1 MKHALKSFIPSGCRA
16 LVLLA
21 GCMSWHSYV
30 YSSDTH
36 LPHVSPELTLQQN
49 QTVNVT
55 GKIIDASGEPLIGV
69 TISVVN
75 DTRGTITDI
84 DGFFSLTVNTGQK
97 IKISYVGYKE
107 QIHTVKNE
115 TNMNI
120 TLLEDSETLDEVV
133 IVGYGVQKKVNLTG
147 SVSSVQFDEK
157 MESRP
162 ITNVSSALSGMSAGV
177 SVRQS
182 SGKPGEDGAS
192 IKIRGVGSLQ
202 GSSQPLV
209 IIDGIKGVMDAVNP
223 QDIASISVL
232 KDAAAGAIY
241 GSEAANGVILIT
253 TKGGSKDKGKI
264 NVRYSGLVSRTK
276 PTNLLNAVTD
286 YADYMELI
294 NESATNIGQPINF
307 NQSTIDLWREK
318 SKNPKGLNENGVP
331 NYIAYPNTNWQDAIF
346 SNKVLNE
353 HNVSVDGASEKINFL
368 VSAGFLNNP
377 GIVNKT
383 GIERYSIRTNVE
395 AKVSKWL
402 TVGNRTFGSMQD
414 SQPGNFGSANNFL
427 RQTTPG
433 IYPEWKGK
441 YGYPEAQEESATA
454 NNILY
459 FLNNQGGKNKSSRI
473 NTTLYTKVYPVKG
486 LRWDFNFNYQKRWDE
501 NKGWTI
507 GNEQVKFSDGSIMK
521 TATLPEDMSTW
532 FTNYNNYSYTLENV
546 LNYSTTIKRDH
557 DLGALVGYN
566 EYYYYQESNNATKK
580 GLIDGTITTPG
591 SATEMIS
598 IGGGAVDRAT
608 RSFFGRVNY
617 AYKSKYLFEANLRY
631 DGHARFHEDHR
642 WGTFPSFSAA
652 WRITEEKFMEGT
664 RSWLDNLKLRGS
676 WGKLGN
682 ANSGEYEYMATY
694 NKVNNVL
701 GNKQQSGL
709 AITTLA
715 NELITWEKSQT
726 TNIGLDVNV
735 LKNRLSFEF
744 DFFNRKITDLLYRPE
759 IYLTMGNKTPPRK
772 NIAAMRNRGYE
783 ITVGWNDQIQ
793 DFSYGITANMS
804 YVKNKVLTHKGKLQE
819 GWTTDEN
826 GNNIYSSNLGEISE
840 GGIQRILEGHTI
852 NEYYLKDVYKGT
864 GNYFHPDGT
873 VNINGGP
880 KDGMIRTEGDMEWL
894 KAMMG
899 SGYKFFP
906 NQSIAKDKIWYGD
919 YIYADANGDGIYGN
933 SYDNQFQGYSNE
945 PKYNYG
951 IQLFGAWKGIDV
963 SMNFAGAAG
972 FKLYWSPTSGY
983 NTTATR
989 VGISIPKDIGYNHYF
1004 YDPSNQDDPRTNITS
1019 SNPRLTLGENGSQNV
1034 SASTRYL
1041 HSGNY
1046 LKMKNITIGYSLPT
1060 KIINKVMLQRVRVYF
1075 SGENLFTITNYP
1087 GQDPEL
1093 GANPGYTSVKQIA
1106 FGLNVAF

>member
-84 DGFFSLTVNTGQK
+84 DGCFSLTVNTGQK

-402 TVGNRTFGSMQD
+402 TVGNRTVGSMQD

-433 IYPEWKGK
+433 I
-441 YGYPEAQEESATA
+441 
-454 NNILY
+454 
-459 FLNNQGGKNKSSRI
+459 
-473 NTTLYTKVYPVKG
+473 
-486 LRWDFNFNYQKRWDE
+486 
-501 NKGWTI
+501 
-507 GNEQVKFSDGSIMK
+507 
-521 TATLPEDMSTW
+521 
-532 FTNYNNYSYTLENV
+532 
-546 LNYSTTIKRDH
+546 
-557 DLGALVGYN
+557 
-566 EYYYYQESNNATKK
+566 
-580 GLIDGTITTPG
+580 
-591 SATEMIS
+591 
-598 IGGGAVDRAT
+598 
-608 RSFFGRVNY
+608 
-617 AYKSKYLFEANLRY
+617 
-631 DGHARFHEDHR
+631 
-642 WGTFPSFSAA
+642 
-652 WRITEEKFMEGT
+652 
-664 RSWLDNLKLRGS
+664 
-676 WGKLGN
+676 
-682 ANSGEYEYMATY
+682 
-694 NKVNNVL
+694 
-701 GNKQQSGL
+701 
-709 AITTLA
+709 
-715 NELITWEKSQT
+715 
-726 TNIGLDVNV
+726 
-735 LKNRLSFEF
+735 
-744 DFFNRKITDLLYRPE
+744 
-759 IYLTMGNKTPPRK
+759 
-772 NIAAMRNRGYE
+772 
-783 ITVGWNDQIQ
+783 
-793 DFSYGITANMS
+793 
-804 YVKNKVLTHKGKLQE
+804 
-819 GWTTDEN
+819 
-826 GNNIYSSNLGEISE
+826 
-840 GGIQRILEGHTI
+840 
-852 NEYYLKDVYKGT
+852 
-864 GNYFHPDGT
+864 
-873 VNINGGP
+873 
-880 KDGMIRTEGDMEWL
+880 
-894 KAMMG
+894 
-899 SGYKFFP
+899 
-906 NQSIAKDKIWYGD
+906 
-919 YIYADANGDGIYGN
+919 
-933 SYDNQFQGYSNE
+933 
-945 PKYNYG
+945 
-951 IQLFGAWKGIDV
+951 
-963 SMNFAGAAG
+963 
-972 FKLYWSPTSGY
+972 
-983 NTTATR
+983 
-989 VGISIPKDIGYNHYF
+989 
-1004 YDPSNQDDPRTNITS
+1004 
-1019 SNPRLTLGENGSQNV
+1019 
-1034 SASTRYL
+1034 
-1041 HSGNY
+1041 
-1046 LKMKNITIGYSLPT
+1046 
-1060 KIINKVMLQRVRVYF
+1060 
-1075 SGENLFTITNYP
+1075 
-1087 GQDPEL
+1087 
-1093 GANPGYTSVKQIA
+1093 
-1106 FGLNVAF
+1106 